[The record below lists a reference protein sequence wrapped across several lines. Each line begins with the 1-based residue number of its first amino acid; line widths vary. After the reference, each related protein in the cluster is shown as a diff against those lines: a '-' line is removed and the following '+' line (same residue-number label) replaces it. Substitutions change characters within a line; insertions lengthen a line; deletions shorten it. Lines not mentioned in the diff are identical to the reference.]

1 MLTEIRNRFLPLTWL
16 KRHPLVSAGLIYLG
30 LVCLAYP
37 SLTLNFSSAIPGIKD
52 RQGDYAIFYWNIWWF
67 QHALFQ
73 LGQDP
78 FFTNYI
84 FYPHTVN
91 LAYHMFSPF
100 LDAAALPITVLFG
113 PGIGFNSVIYGSL
126 VFSGLAMLAFLR
138 RHAVPIG
145 LAFIGG
151 LLFIFNSFATARVS
165 MSQLDMLP
173 MGFMP
178 LGLLA
183 WDWLA
188 ERRRPMYILILSG
201 VLYAAFM
208 SDFQFALWLGP
219 VLSPYALYTL
229 IRADRV
235 QRGQL
240 FLRGAL
246 AAALLIG
253 LVAIAPLPQW
263 LAGRSASYPPI
274 SYEAAELEGVVSPID
289 LIGIPPRLI
298 ESDAVTLG
306 VLLPLL
312 IVVSVI
318 RGERHRSR
326 WAWLLAGAGFVVLA
340 FGPTL
345 HPDEIPLPYR
355 IVHLALGN
363 MYRAPG
369 RFMLPAL
376 LALIVFVVISLRS
389 AYRRLNER
397 ARYVLMAGVIV
408 ALAIEN
414 RWFEPF
420 PFFTMPDYRIY
431 HALGADPAEYL
442 VLEVPVGPYNN
453 MTEAFGHGA
462 ELQYYAVYHHKQL
475 INGNVSRAPAGTT
488 HDYRQWKL
496 ITALAEER
504 PIPDLDTARREFQ
517 QLSHDWDM
525 RYAIVHRD
533 MLAPET
539 ANWAAG
545 FFNTQAGWCLV
556 DEEGP
561 VLAYHR
567 LDGQACATT
576 NLLDPPPDGT
586 INLGDE
592 GDDRYLGLGWYLGE
606 NVGGPQARW
615 TGAQPSSELRVH
627 LAVEAYRVTIHA
639 TAYVAEER
647 VVVKVNGVPLVDLAI
662 GAADWGLHT
671 FDLPANL
678 IPADGVITLT
688 FTSSRSQSA
697 YDRTN
702 GQIEDKRLLAV
713 AYDSIQFEKQPY
725 YLTLPSAN
733 RSPQRRGDAE

>member
-1 MLTEIRNRFLPLTWL
+1 MLTEIRNGFSPLAWL

-30 LVCLAYP
+30 LVCLAY
-37 SLTLNFSSAIPGIKD
+37 SALTLNFSSAIPGIKD

-84 FYPHTVN
+84 FYPHTLN
-91 LAYHMFSPF
+91 LAYHTLSSFV
-100 LDAAALPITVLFG
+100 AAAAWPLTALFG

-126 VFSGLAMLAFLR
+126 VFSGLALLAFLR
-138 RHAVPIG
+138 RQAVPMG

-151 LLFIFNSFATARVS
+151 LLFIFSSFATARVS
-165 MSQLDMLP
+165 LSQLNMLP
-173 MGFMP
+173 MGFLP

-188 ERRRPMYILILSG
+188 ERQRPVYALILSG

-219 VLSPYALYTL
+219 VLSVYALYTL
-229 IRADRV
+229 SRADRA
-235 QRGQL
+235 QRSRIFRL
-240 FLRGAL
+240 GAL

-263 LAGRSASYPPI
+263 LAGRNVSYPPI
-274 SYEAAELEGVVSPID
+274 SYEAAELEGVVSPND
-289 LIGIPPRLI
+289 LISLPPRLI

-318 RGERHRSR
+318 GGERSRSR

-345 HPDEIPLPYR
+345 HPAEIPLPYR
-355 IVHLALGN
+355 LAHQILGN

-376 LALIVFVVISLRS
+376 FALIVFVAVSLRS
-389 AYRRLNER
+389 AYSRLNAR
-397 ARYVLMAGVIV
+397 ARYGLIVGVVV
-408 ALAIEN
+408 ALAVEN

-420 PFFTMPDYRIY
+420 PFFTLPDYRIY
-431 HALGADPAEYL
+431 HTLGADPAEYL
-442 VLEVPVGPYNN
+442 ILEVPVGPYNN

-462 ELQYYAVYHHKQL
+462 ELQYYAIYHHKQL

-504 PIPDLDTARREFQ
+504 AIPDLDTARAEFQ
-517 QLSHDWDM
+517 QLSRDWDM
-525 RYAIVHRD
+525 RYVILHRD
-533 MLAPET
+533 LLAPET

-545 FFNTQAGWCLV
+545 FFNTAAGWCLV

-567 LDGQACATT
+567 LDGQACATP

-586 INLGDE
+586 INLGD
-592 GDDRYLGLGWYLGE
+592 GNDDRYLGLGWYLGE

-615 TGAQPSSELRVH
+615 TGAQPDSDLRVH
-627 LAVEAYRVTIHA
+627 LAAWDYRVTLHA
-639 TAYVAEER
+639 TAYMAEER
-647 VVVKVNGVPLVDLAI
+647 VAVKVNGAPLADLAI
-662 GAADWGLHT
+662 SAADWGRYT
-671 FDLPANL
+671 FDLPAQL
-678 IPADGVITLT
+678 IPADGALTLT
-688 FTSSRSQSA
+688 FTSNRSQSA
-697 YDRTN
+697 YDRTA
-702 GQIEDKRLLAV
+702 GQIDDKRPLAV
-713 AYDSIQFEKQPY
+713 AYDSIQFERQP
-725 YLTLPSAN
+725 
-733 RSPQRRGDAE
+733 

>member
-1 MLTEIRNRFLPLTWL
+1 MTDSSIRNRFSPITWL
-16 KRHPLVSAGLIYLG
+16 KRHPFVSAGLIYLA
-30 LVCLAYP
+30 LVGLAYL

-52 RQGDYAIFYWNIWWF
+52 REGDYAFYYWNIWWF
-67 QHALFQ
+67 QHAVFH

-78 FFTNYI
+78 FYTNYV
-84 FYPHTVN
+84 FYPHTMN
-91 LAYHMFSPF
+91 LAYHMFCSF
-100 LDAAALPITVLFG
+100 LDAVALPMTALFG
-113 PGIGFNSVIYGSL
+113 PVIGVNSLIYGAL
-126 VFSGLAMLAFLR
+126 VFSGVAMLAFLR

-165 MSQLDMLP
+165 MSHLDMLP

-188 ERRRPMYILILSG
+188 ERRRPVYVFILSG

-219 VLSPYALYTL
+219 VLFLYGLYTI
-229 IRADRV
+229 IRADRA
-235 QRGQL
+235 QRGRI
-240 FLRGAL
+240 FLLGAL
-246 AAALLIG
+246 AAALLVG
-253 LVAIAPLPQW
+253 LVAIVPLPQL
-263 LAGRSASYPPI
+263 LAGRSVAYPPI
-274 SYEAAELEGVVSPID
+274 PFEAAEIEGIVSPID
-289 LIGIPPRLI
+289 LISIPPRLI

-318 RGERHRSR
+318 GGERNRTR
-326 WAWLLAGAGFVVLA
+326 WAWLLVGAGFVVLA

-345 HPDEIPLPYR
+345 HPSEIPMPYR
-355 IVHLALGN
+355 IVHLILGN

-376 LALIVFVVISLRS
+376 LALIVFVAVSLRS
-389 AYRRLNER
+389 AYRRLSDR
-397 ARYVLMAGVIV
+397 ARYVLIAGVIV
-408 ALAIEN
+408 TLAVEN
-414 RWFEPF
+414 RWFDPF
-420 PFFTMPDYRIY
+420 PFFTVPDYRIY
-431 HALGADPAEYL
+431 HTIGADPAEYL
-442 VLEVPVGPYNN
+442 VLEAPVGPYNDV
-453 MTEAFGHGA
+453 TEAFGHGA
-462 ELQYYAVYHHKQL
+462 ELQYYAIYHHKQL
-475 INGNVSRAPAGTT
+475 INGNASRGPAGTT
-488 HDYRQWKL
+488 RDYRKWKL

-517 QLSHDWDM
+517 QLSHDWDI
-525 RYAIVHRD
+525 RYVIIHRD

-545 FFNTQAGWCLV
+545 FFNTEAGWCLV

-576 NLLDPPPDGT
+576 NLLDPPPNGT
-586 INLGDE
+586 INLGD
-592 GDDRYLGLGWYLGE
+592 GSDDRYLGLGWYLGE

-615 TGAQPSSELRVH
+615 TGSQPDSELRVH
-627 LAVEAYRVTIHA
+627 LAAEAYRVSIHA

-647 VVVKVNGVPLVDLAI
+647 VTVKVNGSALADLAI
-662 GAADWGLHT
+662 SDADWGLYT
-671 FDLPANL
+671 FDLSANL
-678 IPADGVITLT
+678 IPADGMITLT
-688 FTSSRSQSA
+688 FTSGRSQSA
-697 YDRTN
+697 FDRTN
-702 GQIEDKRLLAV
+702 GQVDDKRPLAV
-713 AYDSIQFEKQPY
+713 AYDSIKFE
-725 YLTLPSAN
+725 
-733 RSPQRRGDAE
+733 RRP